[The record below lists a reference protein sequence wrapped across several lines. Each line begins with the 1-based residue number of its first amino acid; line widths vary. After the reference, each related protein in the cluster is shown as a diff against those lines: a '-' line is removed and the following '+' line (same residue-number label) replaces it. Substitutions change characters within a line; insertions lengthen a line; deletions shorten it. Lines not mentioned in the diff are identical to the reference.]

1 MALKFLSGHG
11 SSSGSSSSV
20 KYFDLRL
27 DNDYIVFRGNE
38 DEAASAQLA
47 GSLVLCLTEPLAVS
61 HVQLTLSGI
70 LHMSYAFYTLPVVK
84 HSTDC
89 PDGKLLL
96 LPLCQ
101 ARRMPTG
108 N

>member
-11 SSSGSSSSV
+11 GSNASTAV
-20 KYFDLRL
+20 KYFDIRL
-27 DNDYIVFRGNE
+27 DNDYIVFRGGE

-47 GSLVLCLTEPLAVS
+47 GSLVLCLTEPLQIS

-70 LHMSYAFYTLPVVK
+70 VHMSYVLDEAEENY
-84 HSTDC
+84 
-89 PDGKLLL
+89 
-96 LPLCQ
+96 
-101 ARRMPTG
+101 